1 MMTLRLNGDQLTIE
15 AIRQFLATGDQIEIS
30 EEARERV
37 KRSRA
42 IVDALLKIRKQC
54 TGLRQALG
62 YSVTY

>member
-30 EEARERV
+30 EEAHARV

-42 IVDALLKIRKQC
+42 IVELSLIHI
-54 TGLRQALG
+54 
-62 YSVTY
+62 